1 MISGQKWKDMRSTL
15 SPVFTSS
22 KMKAMFSLISQN
34 AERFVNHFSQQN
46 SEIVEVELKDAMS
59 RFTNDAIASAV
70 YGLKVDSLKDRNNKF
85 YEMGRKGTDFVGWRI
100 TITIFMYQL
109 VPKIAEVSFYNKIND
124 VL

>member
-1 MISGQKWKDMRSTL
+1 MRSTL